1 MSEGLRYTKRFII
14 LKKLYSNMKGINPK
28 GYGKLEIKGSKGNLN
43 MIVEN
48 AEVSQFYNIIGI
60 CGGEGYLLGKLYTDE
75 RGAGKE
81 DISLN
86 SLSMK
91 NFSMDR
97 ITGLIVS
104 RDDNILLGGYMDR
117 EDGSLERY
125 IKEFGSRISD
135 NIHVEEKADSTD
147 RVEAAMDN
155 SGADHIMDKVEEKH
169 DTNMINEPEQE
180 YNPALAEENLY
191 NVEAK
196 EPDYEV
202 ENFNKQEDLIKDAQY
217 KGEDEVNKP
226 LEYEVEKYTDEKAD
240 NELTDEEYFNKYIR
254 VNTPQNEPAE
264 VISKGEAQSYVEE
277 PESMAEDLVEHEDI
291 GDNMNMVEQADTT
304 DYVDMAENM
313 NVPYNMDLT
322 DPIDIPVMDR
332 PEAVD
337 IIQEDI
343 LINADESWEG
353 APQPV
358 EELYADYIE
367 PEESEG
373 YVDHEDGQNMDYE
386 HHRRVIQ
393 RDQTTNYV
401 LNILRYFPYVDP
413 FNIVLAGYSWWK
425 LDFQNES
432 RGFLPYFGY
441 LLEDDYNQS
450 DQSSKTAPKAL
461 MDIYGHYL
469 FGLYNENS
477 EVRYYLYAIPGGFY
491 KEDHPNGG
499 ATGFNTWFPSND
511 GAGYWVMY
519 IDPLTGDIIHPIN
532 PMIPT
537 E

>member
-14 LKKLYSNMKGINPK
+14 LKKLYSNMGINPK

-48 AEVSQFYNIIGI
+48 AETNQFYNIIGV

-104 RDDNILLGGYMDR
+104 RDNNILLGGYMDK
-117 EDGSLERY
+117 EDGSLEKY
-125 IKEFGSRISD
+125 IKEFGSKIAD
-135 NIHVEEKADSTD
+135 NVHVEERPDPTD
-147 RVEAAMDN
+147 RVEAAMDDA
-155 SGADHIMDKVEEKH
+155 GADRHIMDKAEEKH
-169 DTNMINEPEQE
+169 DTDVSNESEEE
-180 YNPALAEENLY
+180 YAPALTEENLY

-196 EPDYEV
+196 EPDHQV
-202 ENFNKQEDLIKDAQY
+202 EDFDKQDDIIDAAQY
-217 KGEDEVNKP
+217 KVEDEVNEA
-226 LEYEVEKYTDEKAD
+226 LEYGAEKNIDEKVD

-254 VNTPQNEPAE
+254 GDTAPDNLTEFVSQDE
-264 VISKGEAQSYVEE
+264 VQSYVEE
-277 PESMAEDLVEHEDI
+277 PGIIEEDLVEHQEL
-291 GDNMNMVEQADTT
+291 GDNMNIPEYADTPKFVGT
-304 DYVDMAENM
+304 SENM
-313 NVPYNMDLT
+313 DIPHNMDLA
-322 DPIDIPVMDR
+322 DPIDIPEV
-332 PEAVD
+332 VD

-343 LINADESWEG
+343 LINADESWE
-353 APQPV
+353 AAVPPV

-367 PEESEG
+367 AKEAEG
-373 YVDHEDGQNMDYE
+373 YVDHEEGQNMDYE

-441 LLEDDYNQS
+441 LSEDDYNQS
-450 DQSSKTAPKAL
+450 DQSHKTAPRAL

-469 FGLYNENS
+469 FGLYNENG

-519 IDPLTGDIIHPIN
+519 IDPLTGNIIYPIN

>member
-14 LKKLYSNMKGINPK
+14 LKKIYSNMKGINPK

-48 AEVSQFYNIIGI
+48 AEASQFYNIIGV
-60 CGGEGYLLGKLYTDE
+60 CDGEGYLLGKLYTDE

-81 DISLN
+81 DVSLN
-86 SLSMK
+86 SLNMK

-104 RDDNILLGGYMDR
+104 RDNNILLGGYMDK

-125 IKEFGSRISD
+125 IKDFGSRISD
-135 NIHVEEKADSTD
+135 NVHAEERTDTTD
-147 RVEAAMDN
+147 RVEAAMDDT
-155 SGADHIMDKVEEKH
+155 GADHIIDKVEEKD
-169 DTNMINEPEQE
+169 DTNVSGEPEEE
-180 YNPALAEENLY
+180 YDPVLEEEKLY

-196 EPDYEV
+196 EPEYMGDFDKPDDIIEAV
-202 ENFNKQEDLIKDAQY
+202 QY
-217 KGEDEVNKP
+217 KGADEMNEP
-226 LEYEVEKYTDEKAD
+226 LGYEAEKHTDEKAD

-254 VNTPQNEPAE
+254 VNTPPDEPAE
-264 VISKGEAQSYVEE
+264 FISPDEVQSYERE
-277 PESMAEDLVEHEDI
+277 PESIGEDLAEHEDI
-291 GDNMNMVEQADTT
+291 GDNMNMPEQVNTP
-304 DYVDMAENM
+304 DYVNMSENM
-313 NVPYNMDLT
+313 DIPYNMDLT
-322 DPIDIPVMDR
+322 DSIDIPVMNI

-343 LINADESWEG
+343 LINVDESWENT
-353 APQPV
+353 PQPV

-367 PEESEG
+367 AKEAEG
-373 YVDHEDGQNMDYE
+373 YVDHEESQNMDYE